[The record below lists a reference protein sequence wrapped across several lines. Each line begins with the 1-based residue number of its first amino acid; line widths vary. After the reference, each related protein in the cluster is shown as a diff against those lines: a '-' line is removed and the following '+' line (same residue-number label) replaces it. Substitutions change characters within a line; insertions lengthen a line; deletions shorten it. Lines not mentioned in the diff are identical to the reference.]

1 MAMALV
7 MRVKSASKNEFLSG
21 LGLNQDDPATNNL
34 YSAMKVSYPF
44 PMFYHSTTDPIQAEA
59 IEAFNA
65 RLRGQR
71 SLLRAQFRNSPPP
84 YAANQFTDEAFKS
97 CVRFIWSNSRHPTR
111 EWYDRAGTPGGDN
124 WIIAWMLYHI
134 CRYRDGRNQ
143 RAQSRN
149 FHDDDDLDET
159 PGVYYLKPP
168 PMSPS

>member
-1 MAMALV
+1 M
-7 MRVKSASKNEFLSG
+7 
-21 LGLNQDDPATNNL
+21 
-34 YSAMKVSYPF
+34 
-44 PMFYHSTTDPIQAEA
+44 QAEA

-71 SLLRAQFRNSPPP
+71 SLLRAQFKNSPTPF
-84 YAANQFTDEAFKS
+84 AANQFTDEAFKS
-97 CVRFIWSNSRHPTR
+97 CVRFIWLNSRNPTR

-149 FHDDDDLDET
+149 FHDDDDLEET
-159 PGVYYLKPP
+159 SGMYNLDQLSVPHANGDRRRRAKVRRYNGLLRP
-168 PMSPS
+168 SPQQLPNMTISRLLR

>member
-1 MAMALV
+1 MALV

-21 LGLNQDDPATNNL
+21 LGLNPENPATNNL
-34 YSAMKVSYPF
+34 YGAMKVFLPNLYYFSGE
-44 PMFYHSTTDPIQAEA
+44 TDSAQAEA
-59 IEAFNA
+59 IEAFNT

-71 SLLRAQFRNSPPP
+71 SLLRPQFKNSPPP
-84 YAANQFTDEAFKS
+84 FAANQFTDDAFKT
-97 CVRFIWSNSRHPTR
+97 CVRFIWSNSRNPTR

-149 FHDDDDLDET
+149 FHDDDDLDLATGISSLRRREL
-159 PGVYYLKPP
+159 Y
-168 PMSPS
+168 

>member
-1 MAMALV
+1 MALV

-21 LGLNQDDPATNNL
+21 LGLNPENPATNNL
-34 YSAMKVSYPF
+34 YGAMK
-44 PMFYHSTTDPIQAEA
+44 AEA
-59 IEAFNA
+59 IEAFNT

-71 SLLRAQFRNSPPP
+71 SLLRPQFKNSPPP
-84 YAANQFTDEAFKS
+84 FAANQFTDEAFKT
-97 CVRFIWSNSRHPTR
+97 CVRFIWSNSRNPTR

-149 FHDDDDLDET
+149 FHDDDDLDMSQVPSVA
-159 PGVYYLKPP
+159 PGTTAYYDPARNNYQT
-168 PMSPS
+168 